1 MKKKYLV
8 EFTHLDG
15 KVESIE
21 LVTEDIEWS
30 IEQWCRNRAI
40 AKHQIIEEGQ
50 SNNKRMLFGQLFINR
65 KESFSYIIIMEN
77 LKSLIKE
84 VISEATKVNFAGHK
98 FVLKIDVNED
108 PNKKGVKVQFI
119 PTSFGKLT
127 STEQNDI
134 AIELQKRLEQ
144 GLASYELNV
153 ERDRNLKDKTVIGF
167 FIYIEY
173 FDKLIR
179 KALAGQNPN

>member
-1 MKKKYLV
+1 
-8 EFTHLDG
+8 
-15 KVESIE
+15 
-21 LVTEDIEWS
+21 
-30 IEQWCRNRAI
+30 
-40 AKHQIIEEGQ
+40 
-50 SNNKRMLFGQLFINR
+50 
-65 KESFSYIIIMEN
+65 MEN

-119 PTSFGKLT
+119 PTSFGQLT

-144 GLASYELNV
+144 GLSSYDLNV